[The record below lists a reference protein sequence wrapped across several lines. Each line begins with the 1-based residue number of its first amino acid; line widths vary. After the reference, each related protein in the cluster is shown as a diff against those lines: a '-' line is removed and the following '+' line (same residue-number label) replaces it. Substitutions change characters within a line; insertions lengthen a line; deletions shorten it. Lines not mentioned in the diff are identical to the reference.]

1 MKHKGSET
9 PESGNAKE
17 KGEYLICPSANLLP
31 CKNKQDDV
39 SQAGYQR
46 DYRPYTQ
53 PVTLPGYGNYAIT
66 AIVLCPNYG

>member
-1 MKHKGSET
+1 MKHEGSET

-17 KGEYLICPSANLLP
+17 KGEYLICPLANLLP

-39 SQAGYQR
+39 SKAGYQR
-46 DYRPYTQ
+46 DYSPYTQ

-66 AIVLCPNYG
+66 TIVFCPQL